1 MQHLIHNRT
10 IDNIT
15 FDICG
20 DRHSNDCNESFTR
33 FTQNLRFIH
42 DRKKLYCTLFGFNG
56 IFVYQN
62 GVYLVEIISKNQR
75 NDMSDLVTLRQDF
88 FLVLS
93 LSVNILFN
101 HTTQL
106 RFWNGHYLKFIYL
119 LPEYHSCITFTLL
132 F

>member
-1 MQHLIHNRT
+1 MQDLIHNRT

-20 DRHSNDCNESFTR
+20 DRHSKSLTATTATS

-75 NDMSDLVTLRQDF
+75 NDMSDLVTLSEDF

-106 RFWNGHYLKFIYL
+106 RFWNGH
-119 LPEYHSCITFTLL
+119 
-132 F
+132 

>member
-20 DRHSNDCNESFTR
+20 DRHSNDCSES

-75 NDMSDLVTLRQDF
+75 NGMSDLVTLVTQDF

-119 LPEYHSCITFTLL
+119 LPEYH
-132 F
+132 